1 MGARRTP
8 SPPRRSTHVRRH
20 LPPVDPQVVE
30 ESAKSKDT
38 DRSTLAGEDAMST
51 DSHIEVVLDYFD
63 GCNTGDLD
71 HLLRTL
77 DDDVVHY
84 FLPALHPPIHGA
96 THLAGPRQNP
106 RDAQEAVVHRAAAT
120 GALCRF
126 TTGSVRVG
134 DLKLSAAEV
143 RPGLQMVSID
153 RRERVASAIFPM

>member
-1 MGARRTP
+1 
-8 SPPRRSTHVRRH
+8 
-20 LPPVDPQVVE
+20 
-30 ESAKSKDT
+30 
-38 DRSTLAGEDAMST
+38 MST